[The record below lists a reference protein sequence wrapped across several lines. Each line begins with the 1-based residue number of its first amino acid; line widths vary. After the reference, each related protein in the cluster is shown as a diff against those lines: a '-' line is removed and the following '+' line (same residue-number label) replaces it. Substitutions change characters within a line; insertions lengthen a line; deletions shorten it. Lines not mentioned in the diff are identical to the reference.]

1 MTDTRG
7 KGREDVSVLL
17 ETGKASRLRRFLP
30 WAGAALLAMLLA
42 AGYAYLRPAGTGKA
56 PTYLTDAVTRGNLLV
71 TVSATGNLKPTN
83 QVDVGSEISGTIEAV
98 LVDDNDHVTRGQVLA
113 RLDTSRLEDQVT
125 KDRAAL
131 EAAQAQVLQ
140 MRATVDE
147 ARADLARLRRVSELS
162 GGKVP
167 SKAELDAAE
176 AALKR
181 AEANAMGAV
190 ASVAQAR
197 ATLKSDETNLSK
209 AIIKSPI
216 DGVILSRKVEPGQ
229 TVAAS
234 LNSPVLFTI
243 AEDLSKMELEVNV
256 DEADVGSVREEQE
269 ATFGVD
275 AWPDRKYPARIK
287 RVAYGSTEAENVV
300 SYPAL
305 LAVSNSDLSLR
316 PGMTATAEIVTAK
329 RQGVL
334 LVPNAALRFAPEVP
348 SAQAGAPK
356 KRSGGGLVGTLMPRP
371 PRAASTKP
379 SNSAP
384 VKGGG
389 QQQVYV
395 LTDGV
400 PTAVPVTVGVTD
412 GRTTELL
419 SGDLAEGT
427 RVITEAVG
435 EGR

>member
-7 KGREDVSVLL
+7 KGSEDVVALL
-17 ETGKASRLRRFLP
+17 ETAKRSRFRRFLP
-30 WAGAALLAMLLA
+30 WGVAAFLAVLL
-42 AGYAYLRPAGTGKA
+42 AGYAYLRPAGTDKG
-56 PTYLTDAVTRGNLLV
+56 PTYVTDAVTRGNLVV

-83 QVDVGSEISGTIEAV
+83 QVDVGSEISGTIETV
-98 LVDDNDHVTRGQVLA
+98 LMDDNDQVTRGQVLA

-125 KDRAAL
+125 MGGAAL

-140 MRATVDE
+140 MRATVEE
-147 ARADLARLRRVSELS
+147 ARAERARLRRVSELS

-181 AEANAMGAV
+181 AEANAVAAV

-197 ATLKSDETNLSK
+197 AKLKSDETNLSK

-256 DEADVGSVREEQE
+256 DEADVGKVREEQE
-269 ATFGVD
+269 ATFRVD
-275 AWPDRKYPARIK
+275 AWPDRKYPAHIK
-287 RVAYGSTEAENVV
+287 RVAYGSTESENVV

-305 LAVSNSDLSLR
+305 LSVNNSDLSLR

-348 SAQAGAPK
+348 SSQAGAPQRK
-356 KRSGGGLVGTLMPRP
+356 GGRGLVGSLMPRP
-371 PRAASTKP
+371 PRSVLTKP
-379 SNSAP
+379 SASAP
-384 VKGGG
+384 VKAGGP
-389 QQQVYV
+389 QQVYV
-395 LTDGV
+395 LEGGV
-400 PTAVPVTVGVTD
+400 PKAVPVTVGVSD
-412 GRTTELL
+412 GRMTELL

-427 RVITEAVG
+427 RVITESVG
-435 EGR
+435 KGT